1 MQYPAYLIVN
11 NKKIKVLV
19 RDYETYKS
27 FKIRKSGFDGIF
39 MEEESKYLSQPQSDI
54 KYGELY
60 DLLNGKV
67 VKL

>member
-1 MQYPAYLIVN
+1 MHYPAHLIINN

-19 RDYETYKS
+19 RNYKTYKS

-39 MEEESKYLSQPQSDI
+39 MEEESKFLSQPDI
-54 KYGELY
+54 KYCELS